1 MMVLSR
7 ISKNM
12 RIKCVNKSSLM
23 PHQIFVKNFCLSN
36 SHNALLLYHGL
47 GTGKTCSAIGVAE
60 EMRNYMKQI
69 GLEQKIYIVASPNV
83 QNNFRMQLF
92 DERKLVKNGDQWDLQ
107 TCIGNQLLKEINP
120 TSMKN
125 IPKDKIVSQM
135 NTLINE
141 HYRFIGYG
149 ELGNYIQ
156 RKINSIHDDSDAA
169 KQKRIQKIRKYFN
182 NHLFIVDEFHNIR
195 ISDDNKEKKKT
206 ATMLMD
212 VIQHAENIRLLLL
225 SGTPMYNSY
234 KEIIWTVN
242 LLNMVDKRS
251 TIKENEVFDSQGNFI
266 ESNEEKEG
274 GRELLER
281 KLTGYVSFVR
291 GENPYTFPY
300 RVYPDQFEPENTLQ
314 SIEYPKFQLN
324 GKEIEEKI
332 ENLPIYVNKMHEYQE
347 KGYLAI
353 LEHLKQKTGVSNG
366 ESTS

>member
-1 MMVLSR
+1 
-7 ISKNM
+7 
-12 RIKCVNKSSLM
+12 
-23 PHQIFVKNFCLSN
+23 
-36 SHNALLLYHGL
+36 
-47 GTGKTCSAIGVAE
+47 
-60 EMRNYMKQI
+60 
-69 GLEQKIYIVASPNV
+69 
-83 QNNFRMQLF
+83 MQLF

-251 TIKENEVFDSQGNFI
+251 TIKESEVFDNQGNFI
-266 ESNEEKEG
+266 EGTEEKEG

-300 RVYPDQFEPENTLQ
+300 RIYPDQFEPENTLQ

-353 LEHLKQKTGVSNG
+353 LEHLKQKTV
-366 ESTS
+366 

>member
-1 MMVLSR
+1 
-7 ISKNM
+7 
-12 RIKCVNKSSLM
+12 
-23 PHQIFVKNFCLSN
+23 
-36 SHNALLLYHGL
+36 
-47 GTGKTCSAIGVAE
+47 
-60 EMRNYMKQI
+60 MRNYMKQI

-251 TIKENEVFDSQGNFI
+251 TIKENDVFDSQGNFI
-266 ESNEEKEG
+266 E
-274 GRELLER
+274 
-281 KLTGYVSFVR
+281 
-291 GENPYTFPY
+291 
-300 RVYPDQFEPENTLQ
+300 
-314 SIEYPKFQLN
+314 
-324 GKEIEEKI
+324 
-332 ENLPIYVNKMHEYQE
+332 
-347 KGYLAI
+347 
-353 LEHLKQKTGVSNG
+353 KQ
-366 ESTS
+366 